1 MGFNKENNIKKYAT
15 DLLALQRH
23 LLSAVKK
30 QQTSDKVT
38 QKEAIEL
45 FYQLNLTLS
54 EQATRFE
61 SAVEALGGHVNVREE
76 IKNKL
81 AGFTG
86 SIAALVDTVRK
97 DTVSKMIRDDYI
109 ALSMLAAG
117 YKMLHTSALIA
128 NEENLVKLTREHL
141 GTIAKLITE
150 TSKVLPMVVA
160 RELSDDPEVGEEIGN
175 LAVENTQKAWS
186 AENIRSGPEIVD
198 S

>member
-1 MGFNKENNIKKYAT
+1 MGSIKEKKIRKYAS

-30 QQTSDKVT
+30 QQASDKVT

-54 EQATRFE
+54 EQASRLE
-61 SAVEALGGHVNVREE
+61 GAVETLGGDVKEE

-86 SIAALVDTVRK
+86 SIVALVDTVRK

-109 ALSMLAAG
+109 VLSMLAAG
-117 YKMLHTSALIA
+117 YTMLHTSALMA
-128 NEENLVKLTREHL
+128 HEEDLVKLTREHL
-141 GTIAKLITE
+141 NSIAKLITE

-160 RELSDDPEVGEEIGN
+160 RELSDDPEVAVEIGSV
-175 LAVENTQKAWS
+175 AVENTQKAWS
-186 AENIRSGPEIVD
+186 AENIHSGT
-198 S
+198 